1 MEWLHYFHEL
11 VLELIQTRKQIKHQ
25 KLQSI
30 VSANLQQ
37 SIRNFNE
44 ASFRIFSSAGAE
56 NPKISSD
63 DNC

>member
-30 VSANLQQ
+30 VKANLQE
-37 SIRNFNE
+37 SISNFNE
-44 ASFRIFSSAGAE
+44 CSFRIFGISGAE

-63 DNC
+63 HNC